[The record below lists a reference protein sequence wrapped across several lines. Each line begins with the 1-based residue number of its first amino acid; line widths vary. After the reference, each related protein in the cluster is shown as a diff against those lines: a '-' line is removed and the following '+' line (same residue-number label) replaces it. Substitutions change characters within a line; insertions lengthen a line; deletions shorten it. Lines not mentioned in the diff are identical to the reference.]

1 MLTKTANVFN
11 YLGTRAKLGFTPK
24 AAIRLPPECSPAYN
38 LSRILARRRDP
49 GCASPLQKSCPQV
62 IHGLKRP
69 RNYQKMRMIPGY
81 LASAKGT
88 PQPRE
93 SEARPAAAWVQVPR
107 IGICGAGCCLSRVT
121 CHICSTSS
129 LRRFHKRHSSF
140 ARPGYPG
147 KSHGDRADL
156 GFQYLRSCGPTL
168 RLLPGKPHIT
178 PRYPRLVRRWLFHP
192 GGLRASS
199 SHNPCL
205 GVPNI
210 ATSQGC
216 RAVTEQGTYRLTQ
229 KMERQGQK

>member
-1 MLTKTANVFN
+1 MATHFIAFRKEPDRFQE
-11 YLGTRAKLGFTPK
+11 LGTFQLATFQEVVARIAPERIDHAISSFVRNQCGIRFGCLGSGGV
-24 AAIRLPPECSPAYN
+24 AL
-38 LSRILARRRDP
+38 
-49 GCASPLQKSCPQV
+49 
-62 IHGLKRP
+62 
-69 RNYQKMRMIPGY
+69 Y

-93 SEARPAAAWVQVPR
+93 SEARPAAAWV
-107 IGICGAGCCLSRVT
+107 
-121 CHICSTSS
+121 
-129 LRRFHKRHSSF
+129 
-140 ARPGYPG
+140 
-147 KSHGDRADL
+147 DRADL

-178 PRYPRLVRRWLFHP
+178 PGYPRLVRRWLFHP

-216 RAVTEQGTYRLTQ
+216 RAVTEQGTYRLTH